1 MNKKNYIDVPDDRE
15 VQNRF
20 TAYVQQAMIN
30 TRSTYYT
37 KKMTREER
45 ETVYEEV
52 DDYDIADSR
61 RTDSDDILDTL
72 FSFNMD
78 MMENISLWRALR
90 TLSGKDVTIIKLH
103 VLYDSSFK
111 EIGRVLGMKESAVRQ
126 RYNRAIKS
134 LRDIV
139 EE

>member
-1 MNKKNYIDVPDDRE
+1 MNKKDYIETPDDRE
-15 VQNRF
+15 IQNRF

-45 ETVYEEV
+45 ETVYEEA
-52 DDYDIADSR
+52 DDFDC
-61 RTDSDDILDTL
+61 TDSGDILDTL

-78 MMENISLWRALR
+78 MLENISLWKALR